1 MIKSVNVCAVGKIQ
15 SGISNA
21 GNEWRK
27 QEFVVEWFENP
38 TDTQSQKVVLSVM
51 NDRIEQLNIKYGDKL
66 EVRFDLKYREYN
78 GRYFMDVFAP
88 FDGIVKLG
96 GLGKSNQA
104 NVVNEPAPTPQ
115 PQVTEPQNQQNQVAG
130 EEKDDDLPF

>member
-88 FDGIVKLG
+88 ILVLFEFLFIFVSVFHFK
-96 GLGKSNQA
+96 KS
-104 NVVNEPAPTPQ
+104 VY
-115 PQVTEPQNQQNQVAG
+115 G
-130 EEKDDDLPF
+130 FCFK